1 MDPLEKIKKMELYYK
16 EESFETM
23 DTYEIIFGEIPVVVS
38 APHSVTHFRKGQPK
52 QGEFMTGVLAKLLQ
66 EQLNCCC
73 ITKTKNDLTDPN
85 HDSQHPYKEAII
97 EMVDER
103 GISFLIDLHIMAPE
117 RPAAIEIGTGK
128 GRNVFHD
135 ILYEDVIKQ
144 NFENQGI
151 GPIIVNEHFTGGFKY
166 TVSSTISR
174 EAKIP
179 CIQIEINWRLLNP
192 LSQDHQILEVLDS
205 LATSIHTLRSQI

>member
-1 MDPLEKIKKMELYYK
+1 MESLEKIKNMELCYK
-16 EESFETM
+16 EESLQTEGTF
-23 DTYEIIFGEIPVVVS
+23 EIILGEMPIVVS

-85 HDSQHPYKEAII
+85 HDTKHPYKAAII
-97 EMVDER
+97 EMVAKR
-103 GISFLIDLHIMAPE
+103 GISYLIDLHIMAPE
-117 RPAAIEIGTGK
+117 RLAAIEIGTGK

-135 ILYEDVIKQ
+135 NLYEDVLKQ

-151 GPIIVNEHFTGGFKY
+151 GPIIVNEHFTGGFKN

-174 EAKIP
+174 EANIP

-192 LSQDHQILEVLDS
+192 ISHDHQILEVLNS
-205 LATSIHTLRSQI
+205 LTTSIHTLRSQK